1 MARRS
6 VSTSSVAAGTGQVVS
21 HRVFTLP
28 NLVSLI
34 RLAGVPL
41 FVYLLLVAHETIAAL
56 VVLAVGASTD
66 WVDGQLARRLNQ
78 VTRLGQLLDPIT
90 DRAYIVVTVLALTV
104 SGAVPWQLTAVLVA
118 REAVLALSFPVL
130 WHHGYQAPLQ
140 VHYLGKTATFV
151 LMFSFPVLLLAT
163 VGGVVQAVALPVGWA
178 LALWGAALYW
188 YAGVLYLIQAA
199 QVVRAARR
207 SLR

>member
-1 MARRS
+1 M
-6 VSTSSVAAGTGQVVS
+6 STSSVAAGTGQVVS

-118 REAVLALSFPVL
+118 REAVVALSIPVL
-130 WHHGYQAPLQ
+130 WYHGYQSLQ

>member
-6 VSTSSVAAGTGQVVS
+6 VPVTAGSGQVVS

-28 NLVSLI
+28 NLVSLV
-34 RLAGVPL
+34 RLGGVPL
-41 FVYLLLVAHETIAAL
+41 FVYLLLVTHQNLAAL

-78 VTRLGQLLDPIT
+78 VTRLGQLLDPVT
-90 DRAYIVVTVLALTV
+90 DRAYIVVTVLALTARGV
-104 SGAVPWQLTAVLVA
+104 VPWQLTAVLLLREVA
-118 REAVLALSFPVL
+118 VASSFPVL
-130 WHHGYQAPLQ
+130 WHHGYQSLQ

-151 LMFSFPVLLLAT
+151 LMFAFPVLLFAT
-163 VGGVVQAVALPVGWA
+163 LGGWMQVVGQPLGWA

-188 YAGVLYLIQAA
+188 YAAVLYLIQVV
-199 QVVRAARR
+199 QVVRVARAGR
-207 SLR
+207 R

>member
-6 VSTSSVAAGTGQVVS
+6 VSTSSVAAGAGQTVS

-28 NLVSLI
+28 NLVSLV

-41 FVYLLLVAHETIAAL
+41 FVYLLLVAHQPIAAL

-104 SGAVPWQLTAVLVA
+104 DGAVPWQLTAVLVA
-118 REAVLALSFPVL
+118 REVAVGLSIPVL
-130 WHHGYQAPLQ
+130 WYHGYQSLQ

-151 LMFSFPVLLLAT
+151 LMFSFPVLLLASIGDP
-163 VGGVVQAVALPVGWA
+163 VRQVALPVGWA

-207 SLR
+207 SVR

>member
-6 VSTSSVAAGTGQVVS
+6 VPASPVRPEQVVS
-21 HRVFTLP
+21 TRVLTLP
-28 NLVSLI
+28 NLVSLV

-41 FVYLLLVAHETIAAL
+41 FLYLVIAHQDVAAL

-78 VTRLGQLLDPIT
+78 VTRLGQLLDPVT

-104 SGAVPWQLTAVLVA
+104 SGVVPWQLTGVLVA
-118 REAVLALSFPVL
+118 RELMLAVSAPLL
-130 WHHGYQAPLQ
+130 WYHGYWSLQ

-151 LMFSFPVLLLAT
+151 LMFSFPVLLLASLSPQAA
-163 VGGVVQAVALPVGWA
+163 VVCWPFGWA
-178 LALWGAALYW
+178 AALWGAALYW
-188 YAGVLYLIQAA
+188 YAGILYWV
-199 QVVRAARR
+199 QVVRVVRETRAGR
-207 SLR
+207 

>member
-6 VSTSSVAAGTGQVVS
+6 VSTSSVAPGAGQAVS
-21 HRVFTLP
+21 HRVFTLA
-28 NLVSLI
+28 NLVSFI

-41 FVYLLLVAHETIAAL
+41 FVYLLLVAHQTIAAL

-78 VTRLGQLLDPIT
+78 VTRLGQRLDPIT
-90 DRAYIVVTVLALTV
+90 DRAYIVVTVFALTF
-104 SGAVPWQLTAVLVA
+104 SGAVPWQLTAVLVG
-118 REAVLALSFPVL
+118 REAMVALSIPVL
-130 WHHGYQAPLQ
+130 WYHGYQMLQ

-151 LMFSFPVLLLAT
+151 LMFSFPVLLLAS
-163 VGGVVQAVALPVGWA
+163 VGGVVQAVALPIGWA

-199 QVVRAARR
+199 QAVRAARR
-207 SLR
+207 AGR

>member
-6 VSTSSVAAGTGQVVS
+6 MPASPVATGRQVVS
-21 HRVFTLP
+21 RRVFTLA
-28 NLVSLI
+28 NLVSLV

-41 FVYLLLVAHETIAAL
+41 FAYLVLVAREDLAAL

-66 WVDGQLARRLNQ
+66 WVDGQLARRMNQ
-78 VTRLGQLLDPIT
+78 VTRLGQILDPVT

-104 SGAVPWQLTAVLVA
+104 REVVPWQLTLVLVA
-118 REAVLALSFPVL
+118 RELALAASVPLL
-130 WHHGYQAPLQ
+130 WYHGLTTLQ

-151 LMFSFPVLLLAT
+151 LMFSFPVLLFAT
-163 VGGVVQAVALPVGWA
+163 LGGWEAAVGRPVGWA

-188 YAGVLYLIQAA
+188 YAGVLYWIQVV
-199 QVVRAARR
+199 QVVRADRAARR
-207 SLR
+207 